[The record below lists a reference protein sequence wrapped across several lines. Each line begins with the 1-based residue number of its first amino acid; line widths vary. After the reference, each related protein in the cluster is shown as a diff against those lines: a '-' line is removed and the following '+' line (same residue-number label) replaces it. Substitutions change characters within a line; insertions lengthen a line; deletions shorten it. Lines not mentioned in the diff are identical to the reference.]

1 MKRKDLIVL
10 KKLTGMTLAIPI
22 HLLTSEI
29 DPSFEL
35 KFSPI

>member
-1 MKRKDLIVL
+1 MKLKVLIVL
-10 KKLTGMTLAIPI
+10 KKLPGMALAIPI

-35 KFSPI
+35 WFSPI